1 MITTRFPGV
10 PDLTVVRPRTG
21 CDKAAVASA
30 LCSKKSRRLILLCM
44 QPPIRQVC
52 ATRTRNSANAGP
64 GYSIPPLRGGFGFV
78 ARFRGLHPRLHS
90 TPSGWVWVCCAIP
103 GVAPPAPFHP
113 FGVGLG
119 LLHDS
124 GGCTPGSIPPLR
136 GGFGFVARFRGLHP
150 RLHSTP
156 SGWVWVCCT
165 IPGVAP
171 PAPFHPFGVGLG
183 LLHDSGGCTP

>member
-78 ARFRGLHPRLHS
+78 ARFPGVAAPAIPFRPFGVGLGSLRGSGGCSPGYSIPPLRGGFGFVARFRGLHPRLHS

-124 GGCTPGSIPPLR
+124 GG
-136 GGFGFVARFRGLHP
+136 
-150 RLHSTP
+150 
-156 SGWVWVCCT
+156 
-165 IPGVAP
+165 
-171 PAPFHPFGVGLG
+171 
-183 LLHDSGGCTP
+183 